1 MKKLVVPI
9 FLFMFFASCVALKQ
23 KKSETYYFKHETAIN
38 EILQLFK
45 GLYKTQPLSLG
56 FSSRSFKS
64 IGVEINTDTVR
75 YVINNDQSINLFY
88 LGLET
93 FQYDTIAL
101 RKIYQKMYDIKALWI
116 GRSHYYY
123 EGRQQELTFLS
134 FRSVMF
140 GNPFLDRQYY
150 ALLFLD
156 EKNVDPEKEKA
167 IAAAGFKKVKGNI
180 YYTIADNFR

>member
-1 MKKLVVPI
+1 MKKIVYLI
-9 FLFMFFASCVALKQ
+9 LILMLFASCMALKQ
-23 KKSETYYFKHETAIN
+23 KKSEDYYFKNEAAIN

-45 GLYKTQPLSLG
+45 GLNKTQPLSLG

-75 YVINNDQSINLFY
+75 YVINNDQSLNLFY

-93 FQYDTIAL
+93 FKYDTIAL

-116 GRSHYYY
+116 GKSHYYY

-140 GNPFLDRQYY
+140 GNPFLDRRYY
-150 ALLFLD
+150 ALIFLD
-156 EKNVDPEKEKA
+156 YKNIDPEKENA
-167 IAAAGFKKVKGNI
+167 IAAAGYKKVKGNI